1 MKIRFRSFDR
11 LLPSCLSRR
20 AVFAGYGVK
29 FTTAFS
35 TIGIYNMDDVHNTD
49 EDVLCQLLAV
59 MGEQCGAKAMD
70 RSRVR
75 KAFATAGAHIHAE
88 AGGGRLRERTAE
100 DESVQRTADAT
111 SAASGPA
118 DPSDCRESGRPRPH
132 DRSHDDSRHGS
143 RSRSR
148 SRDRMYSRN
157 RSRSPSPPRAREEEG
172 LIERL
177 FSANEKMVNEL
188 KAFVGVRV
196 P

>member
-11 LLPSCLSRR
+11 LLPSCFSRR
-20 AVFAGYGVK
+20 VVFAGYGAK

-75 KAFATAGAHIHAE
+75 KAFASAGAHIHAE
-88 AGGGRLRERTAE
+88 AGGGRLRSAE
-100 DESVQRTADAT
+100 DEFDQHTADAT
-111 SAASGPA
+111 SATSAAA
-118 DPSDCRESGRPRPH
+118 DPSDRRESGRPRPH
-132 DRSHDDSRHGS
+132 DRSHDDPRNRS

-148 SRDRMYSRN
+148 SRDRMHSRN
-157 RSRSPSPPRAREEEG
+157 RARSPSPARAREEEG
-172 LIERL
+172 LMDRL
-177 FSANEKMVNEL
+177 VAQNEKMMNEL